1 MATLSQIADA
11 IKTTLNDNITG
22 LRVYDTV
29 PDLGLNFPVAFI
41 VPTNID
47 FDTSMQRGTD
57 LYTFD
62 ILVACQRTD
71 SRSGQDKLATFI
83 TGQGGTSIRQAIF
96 NNSTLGLADT
106 SSRCVSVTNISA
118 DVSVN
123 GIDAIGA
130 NVEIQVYTKGT
141 S

>member
-130 NVEIQVYTKGT
+130 NVEIQVYTK
-141 S
+141 